1 MTSPNDAPPPE
12 DAPANAGVSL
22 ARDASGRFRK
32 GQSGNPRGTP
42 RGSRHWA
49 SRMAEAL
56 IDGEGDAIVRVTIQ
70 KALAGDDTA
79 LRICMDRLLPPRKD
93 RPVRFDL
100 PRIVDAV
107 GLLQAHA
114 DMLRA
119 TADGEITLAEAREIS
134 ALIEGQRRLYEMID
148 LADRI
153 AAIERRLAGID
164 RPSPPRSR

>member
-1 MTSPNDAPPPE
+1 MTSANDIPPPE
-12 DAPANAGVSL
+12 EVRANAGALQV
-22 ARDASGRFRK
+22 RDASGRWRK

-56 IDGEGDAIVRVTIQ
+56 IDGEGEEIVRVTIQ
-70 KALAGDDTA
+70 KALAGEDAA
-79 LRICMDRLLPPRKD
+79 LKICMDRLLPPRKD

-114 DMLRA
+114 DVLRA
-119 TADGEITLAEAREIS
+119 TADGEITLAEAEEIS
-134 ALIEGQRRLYEMID
+134 GLLNGHRNLFELVT
-148 LADRI
+148 LAKKI
-153 AAIERRLAGID
+153 AEIERMLAGME
-164 RPSPPRSR
+164 RPVPA

>member
-1 MTSPNDAPPPE
+1 MTSANDIPPPE
-12 DAPANAGVSL
+12 GIPANAGVSL
-22 ARDASGRFRK
+22 VRDAAGRFRK

-56 IDGEGDAIVRVTIQ
+56 IDGECEEIVRVTIQ
-70 KALAGDDTA
+70 KALAGEDAA
-79 LRICMDRLLPPRKD
+79 LKICMDRLLPPRKD

-114 DMLRA
+114 DVLRA
-119 TADGEITLAEAREIS
+119 TAEGEVSPGEAKELS

-148 LADRI
+148 LAARI
-153 AAIERRLAGID
+153 AEIERMLAGME
-164 RPSPPRSR
+164 RPVLA